1 MKIDNSAKSSAGV
14 KVNENQGRQNR
25 VSNAPAPSAQP
36 TTDSVKITSLSS
48 QLHALESS
56 LSDVSV
62 VDTARVETIKQAITE
77 GRFQIN
83 PEVVTDRLLNTVKD
97 LVFNRK
103 A

>member
-1 MKIDNSAKSSAGV
+1 MKIDNSAKSSAGI
-14 KVNENQGRQNR
+14 KVNESQGRQSR
-25 VSNAPAPSAQP
+25 VSNTPAPSAQP

-48 QLHALESS
+48 QLRALESS

-97 LVFNRK
+97 LVLNRK